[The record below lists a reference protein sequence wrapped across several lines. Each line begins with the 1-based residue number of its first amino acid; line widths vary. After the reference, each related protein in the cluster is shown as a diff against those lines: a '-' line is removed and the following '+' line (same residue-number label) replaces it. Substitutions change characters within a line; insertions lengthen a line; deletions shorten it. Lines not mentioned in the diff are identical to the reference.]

1 MLDGGRNAKRHASYH
16 GWPVR
21 NARQSVFNKLKPLP
35 GLILTTIISSVLV
48 YGINERPFIDNTF
61 YSFVTNHRSSTQVI
75 LSLLTSGLSILQMYA
90 LKSMINFEAKI
101 QLLAPFPS
109 TVKRL
114 KWWKALAAYEI
125 DRSLPLMSYLPM
137 LVLWAL
143 ALLPNPL
150 WTGALTPILLTHDIT
165 QRIDVPFYPPDPG
178 GQSWNATWT
187 PIAPHNV
194 IRSPLGSFSYTPAY
208 DRGGSMMN
216 TAAGV
221 IMDKD
226 TLGTRPRS
234 DKTGYTYN
242 QRSYGVGSSIG
253 LSSLDFSEYP
263 TQPTTF
269 AYQEPGY
276 YAEVLCGF
284 NTSSNWGIS
293 KGMEDSNPLIPNL
306 YLASGSTPND
316 RLYWQLQYSA
326 VDDSNVVS
334 VNADPGLGSPG
345 IATIVIATGTGPYS
359 QLNQSQCNVTFHP
372 TLFDI
377 SLDIDSADIK
387 VQSAGSAPDIDP
399 TAQTNATF
407 TAWNCQTLPDSLNFS
422 SNIFGC
428 SNYTAQ
434 GQPGLGNI
442 ATRALRQLN
451 DLSTQDMSLH
461 TSNLGEM
468 FLSLVVD
475 EIDYEANFSPN
486 ISNFNTTGIKSL
498 DTTSDA
504 YILTYSIR
512 KGLESLIDDSLLA
525 FASAQLVLNY
535 NTSVRT
541 VDGTL
546 TTSAIQFGIKPYV
559 YAIFAFNILLILL
572 FIEEASRTHFWAA
585 LPSSKYNDLRS
596 VVVASSIGGA
606 KLGNE
611 SREEHSLVEGINR
624 KYRRAGNTA
633 EQLLDDD

>member
-1 MLDGGRNAKRHASYH
+1 MD
-16 GWPVR
+16 
-21 NARQSVFNKLKPLP
+21 Q
-35 GLILTTIISSVLV
+35 
-48 YGINERPFIDNTF
+48 
-61 YSFVTNHRSSTQVI
+61 RSSTQAI
-75 LSLLTSGLSILQMYA
+75 LSLFTGGLSLLQIYV
-90 LKSMINFEAKI
+90 LKSMINLGAKT
-101 QLLAPFPS
+101 QLLAPFAP

-114 KWWKALAAYEI
+114 KWWKALAAYKI

-137 LVLWAL
+137 LVLWTL
-143 ALLPNPL
+143 ALLPDFL
-150 WTGALTPILLTHDIT
+150 WMGALTPILLPHDIT
-165 QRIDVPFYPPDPG
+165 RQIDVPFYPPDPDG
-178 GQSWNATWT
+178 KSWNATWT

-194 IRSPLGSFSYTPAY
+194 IRSPQGTFSYTPAY

-221 IMDKD
+221 ITDKD

-234 DKTGYTYN
+234 DKTGYTYAR
-242 QRSYGVGSSIG
+242 RSYGVGSSIG
-253 LSSLDFSEYP
+253 LSNLDFGEYP
-263 TQPTTF
+263 TQPTAF
-269 AYQEPGY
+269 NYQEPGY

-293 KGMEDSNPLIPNL
+293 NETQDSNPLIPNV

-316 RLYWQLQYSA
+316 ILYWQLQYSA
-326 VDDSNVVS
+326 ADDSNVVS
-334 VNADPGLGSPG
+334 INADPGLGLPG

-359 QLNQSQCNVTFHP
+359 QLNQSQCNVTFNP
-372 TLFDI
+372 TLFNI
-377 SLDIDSADIK
+377 SLDIDSNKIT
-387 VQSAGSAPDIDP
+387 VQREGSAPDIDP

-407 TAWNCQTLPDSLNFS
+407 MAWNCQTLPDSLNIS

-486 ISNFNTTGIKSL
+486 ISDFNTTSIKNS
-498 DTTSDA
+498 DTTSDTST
-504 YILTYSIR
+504 LTYSIR
-512 KGLESLIDDSLLA
+512 QGLESLIDDSLLA
-525 FASAQLVLNY
+525 FASAQLLLNY

-546 TTSAIQFGIKPYV
+546 TTSGIQFGTKPYV
-559 YAIFAFNILLILL
+559 YAIFAFNILLILF
-572 FIEEASRTHFWAA
+572 FIEEAFRTHFWAA

-596 VVVASSIGGA
+596 VIVASSIGGA
-606 KLGNE
+606 KLGNKG
-611 SREEHSLVEGINR
+611 SGMIHREEHSSVGM
-624 KYRRAGNTA
+624 KYRTADKA
-633 EQLLDDD
+633 EQLLNEEQDTLKWSRAEGDSIELLERAEHALIR

>member
-1 MLDGGRNAKRHASYH
+1 
-16 GWPVR
+16 
-21 NARQSVFNKLKPLP
+21 
-35 GLILTTIISSVLV
+35 
-48 YGINERPFIDNTF
+48 
-61 YSFVTNHRSSTQVI
+61 
-75 LSLLTSGLSILQMYA
+75 
-90 LKSMINFEAKI
+90 MINLEAKT
-101 QLLAPFPS
+101 QLLAPFAP

-114 KWWKALAAYEI
+114 KWWKALAAYKI

-137 LVLWAL
+137 LVLWTL
-143 ALLPNPL
+143 ALLPDFL
-150 WTGALTPILLTHDIT
+150 WMGALTPILLPHDIT
-165 QRIDVPFYPPDPG
+165 RQIDVPFYPPDPD

-194 IRSPLGSFSYTPAY
+194 IRSPQGTFSYTPAY

-221 IMDKD
+221 ITDKD

-234 DKTGYTYN
+234 DKTGYTYAR
-242 QRSYGVGSSIG
+242 RSYGVGSSIG
-253 LSSLDFSEYP
+253 LSNLNFGEYP
-263 TQPTTF
+263 TQPTAF
-269 AYQEPGY
+269 NYQEPGY

-293 KGMEDSNPLIPNL
+293 NETQDSNPLIPNV

-316 RLYWQLQYSA
+316 ILYWQLQYSA
-326 VDDSNVVS
+326 ADDSNVVS
-334 VNADPGLGSPG
+334 INADPGLGLPG

-359 QLNQSQCNVTFHP
+359 QLNQSQCNVTFNP
-372 TLFDI
+372 TLFNI
-377 SLDIDSADIK
+377 SLDIDSNKIT
-387 VQSAGSAPDIDP
+387 VQREGSAPDIDP

-407 TAWNCQTLPDSLNFS
+407 TAWNCQTLPDSLNIS

-486 ISNFNTTGIKSL
+486 ISDFNTTSIKNS
-498 DTTSDA
+498 DTTSDTST
-504 YILTYSIR
+504 LTYSIR
-512 KGLESLIDDSLLA
+512 QGLESLIDDSLLA
-525 FASAQLVLNY
+525 FASAQLLLNY

-546 TTSAIQFGIKPYV
+546 TTSGIQFGTKPYV
-559 YAIFAFNILLILL
+559 YAIFAFNILLILF
-572 FIEEASRTHFWAA
+572 FIEEAFRTHFWAA

-596 VVVASSIGGA
+596 VIVASSIGGA
-606 KLGNE
+606 KLGNKG
-611 SREEHSLVEGINR
+611 SGMIHREEHSSVGM
-624 KYRRAGNTA
+624 KYRTADKA
-633 EQLLDDD
+633 EQLLNEEQDTLKWSRAEGDSIELLERAEHALIR